1 MPAASRAN
9 GKGKAEGEDCRPDET
24 GEAANAVDRALQL
37 SLLIGLHVLR
47 HEALRGWAGESPEAH
62 DGDAKPEEDP
72 GSRQAEGAK
81 PAVANTNPSRSALR
95 SPNNFTAGFT
105 STAPAIAE
113 QIPTTASDRPTVRSV
128 Q

>member
-72 GSRQAEGAK
+72 GSRQAEESEARSRK
-81 PAVANTNPSRSALR
+81 YQSKQKRVAVT
-95 SPNNFTAGFT
+95 
-105 STAPAIAE
+105 
-113 QIPTTASDRPTVRSV
+113 Q
-128 Q
+128 